1 MNVEEF
7 KAILKIV
14 PTDALTV
21 CPVCGKE
28 FHASN
33 SNQKYCSPKCCKK
46 AYYEKNKEKNFSR
59 DHVAG

>member
-28 FHASN
+28 FFPSR
-33 SNQKYCSPKCCKK
+33 SNQKYCSSECYGK